1 MSFYKILDLYDLVLF
16 LHLSASN
23 ISGAKNIH
31 MASLVDNETGTMK
44 SQEEVKKRKTM
55 FGNLTFFVIS
65 TCIHAQI

>member
-1 MSFYKILDLYDLVLF
+1 
-16 LHLSASN
+16 
-23 ISGAKNIH
+23 

-44 SQEEVKKRKTM
+44 SQEEVKKRKNM